1 MSPSWE
7 QRARMQHLP
16 RRWQGRAGAPVPPAP
31 GRVFRLARGGRGMN
45 VSHVRRLLSPVI
57 AIVPRCGQASH
68 PEQSKT
74 RPPASM
80 QAASPC
86 TWAAAV
92 CQHVCSK
99 RNETRRARPLL
110 AGRARVCTEPKALA
124 AGTAGTQADS
134 PLPVGWEHVRRQSRR
149 RRLTAK
155 QGRVRRQA
163 EQGMR

>member
-1 MSPSWE
+1 MGTTRPHATSSSE
-7 QRARMQHLP
+7 TARARRSSRSACP
-16 RRWQGRAGAPVPPAP
+16 WPGVPSRVGRSRDECLACQAPPFSCHRHCAP
-31 GRVFRLARGGRGMN
+31 LRSGLA
-45 VSHVRRLLSPVI
+45 SC
-57 AIVPRCGQASH
+57 AKQD
-68 PEQSKT
+68 Q
-74 RPPASM
+74 PPASM

-110 AGRARVCTEPKALA
+110 AGRVRVCTEPKALA